1 MKVSVIDLGFN
12 SAKLVNYYVDYNNS
26 YKAYQ
31 QEGAKVRLGQDLA
44 QTGVLAQ
51 ESMKRTYRHHE
62 IISGHSGSSIY
73 KACSSS
79 CDKCCKRSNK

>member
-12 SAKLVNYYVDYNNS
+12 STKLVNYYVDHNSS
-26 YKAYQ
+26 YKAYH

-51 ESMKRTYRHHE
+51 EPMKRTIDILRYR
-62 IISGHSGSSIY
+62 SSMLKNQRLRLGSLQDIGP
-73 KACSSS
+73 
-79 CDKCCKRSNK
+79 

>member
-31 QEGAKVRLGQDLA
+31 REGAKVRLGQGLA

-51 ESMKRTYRHHE
+51 ESIKRTIGYTK
-62 IISGHSGSSIY
+62 IISRHSGSSI
-73 KACSSS
+73 
-79 CDKCCKRSNK
+79 